1 MFRPFNITKPVAKEY
16 KRQQQELLENFD
28 DLELPPNLS
37 GETKGRLKEIESL
50 MKQIPLGQNFYDFID
65 IKDYVSSMPAASS
78 ERRVAS
84 LPQMPMPNPQVVN
97 PQPVMT
103 ADGLTPTENALL
115 TDGEKQIRL
124 KQRGMA

>member
-1 MFRPFNITKPVAKEY
+1 
-16 KRQQQELLENFD
+16 LETFD

-37 GETKGRLKEIESL
+37 GRTKGKLKRIESI
-50 MKQIPLGQNFYDFID
+50 MKRIPLGQNFYDFID

-78 ERRVAS
+78 ERQVAS
-84 LPQMPMPNPQVVN
+84 LPQMPMPNSQVVN
-97 PQPVMT
+97 PQPMMT

-115 TDGEKQIRL
+115 TEGEKQIRL

>member
-16 KRQQQELLENFD
+16 KRQQERLLENFD

-37 GETKGRLKEIESL
+37 GETKGRLKEIENR

-65 IKDYVSSMPAASS
+65 VNDYISSVP
-78 ERRVAS
+78 VAS
-84 LPQMPMPNPQVVN
+84 GERQLANLPQTPMPSSQVVQ
-97 PQPVMT
+97 PQPMMT

-115 TDGEKQIRL
+115 TEGEKQIRL